1 MSIGVSTDEEIRE
14 GHEAPRVAGRASAS
28 PAEPV
33 HSWSMEAPFKILEHP
48 ADIGFQAWG
57 RTQAE
62 LFENAALAL
71 FSLSCE
77 LATVQESES
86 RTVEVSAS
94 GLEDL
99 LYAWL
104 AELLAIAEGERVV
117 FRRAAVSLVDAERIR
132 ATVYG
137 EPLDRSR
144 HRSGTHIKAIT
155 FHQLYVREIPDGWS
169 AQVFVDL

>member
-1 MSIGVSTDEEIRE
+1 MQ
-14 GHEAPRVAGRASAS
+14 A
-28 PAEPV
+28 
-33 HSWSMEAPFKILEHP
+33 FQILEHP

-57 RTQAE
+57 CTQAE

-86 RTVEVSAS
+86 RTVEVTAS
-94 GLEDL
+94 DRESL

-104 AELLAIAEGERVV
+104 ADLLAVAEGERRV
-117 FRRAAVSLVDAERIR
+117 FRRAAVFHVDAERIR

-137 EPLDRSR
+137 EPFDRNR
-144 HRSGTHIKAIT
+144 HHTGTHIKAVT
-155 FHQLYVREIPDGWS
+155 FHQLYVKQTPDGWS
-169 AQVFVDL
+169 AQVFLDL

>member
-1 MSIGVSTDEEIRE
+1 MAPSNTYTCNSWPGSSFSSSRTFFGITTWNFGETLTTCMSSSYEYLDRSQIRMSIGPSIRE
-14 GHEAPRVAGRASAS
+14 TRERDEVPRVAVGPSAS

-86 RTVEVSAS
+86 
-94 GLEDL
+94 
-99 LYAWL
+99 
-104 AELLAIAEGERVV
+104 
-117 FRRAAVSLVDAERIR
+117 
-132 ATVYG
+132 
-137 EPLDRSR
+137 
-144 HRSGTHIKAIT
+144 
-155 FHQLYVREIPDGWS
+155 
-169 AQVFVDL
+169 

>member
-1 MSIGVSTDEEIRE
+1 MGMKP
-14 GHEAPRVAGRASAS
+14 PRVAVGPSAS
-28 PAEPV
+28 PAQPV
-33 HSWSMEAPFKILEHP
+33 HSWSMEAAFKILEHP

-77 LATVQESES
+77 LPTVQESES

-94 GLEDL
+94 ALDDL

-104 AELLAIAEGERVV
+104 AELLAIAEGER
-117 FRRAAVSLVDAERIR
+117 
-132 ATVYG
+132 
-137 EPLDRSR
+137 
-144 HRSGTHIKAIT
+144 
-155 FHQLYVREIPDGWS
+155 
-169 AQVFVDL
+169 